1 METMNPLI
9 WLSTRKEPMIERTFA
24 PLPLCQRIPQ
34 TRMRRYACCMPSECL
49 VFPPGVDQWGRW
61 WRVCWPLKGGWNL
74 LSFACW
80 FICYAW
86 NCTVANSD
94 ILKLLFRCLRLKRVD
109 VCAFIM
115 LQDSVT
121 YTDFINK
128 ELVQFAKYDET
139 PALLVA
145 ALIHPDSV
153 GRTAWSWTIKSCCT
167 ILPINIMY
175 NNIAYNGINM
185 VLVVY

>member
-1 METMNPLI
+1 MAFNKKRADD
-9 WLSTRKEPMIERTFA
+9 RKD
-24 PLPLCQRIPQ
+24 LCPWSQHIPQ
-34 TRMRRYACCMPSECL
+34 TRMRRYACHPNAWTSSRSGSMRPMMKSMLTIQRRVKSAQFCL
-49 VFPPGVDQWGRW
+49 LIYMLRMK
-61 WRVCWPLKGGWNL
+61 L
-74 LSFACW
+74 
-80 FICYAW
+80 Y
-86 NCTVANSD
+86 CTVANSD
-94 ILKLLFRCLRLKRVD
+94 TYLFV
-109 VCAFIM
+109 
-115 LQDSVT
+115 QDSVT

>member
-1 METMNPLI
+1 M
-9 WLSTRKEPMIERTFA
+9 
-24 PLPLCQRIPQ
+24 C
-34 TRMRRYACCMPSECL
+34 RYACHPNAWFFLQEWINEADDEEY
-49 VFPPGVDQWGRW
+49 VDHSKEGEICS
-61 WRVCWPLKGGWNL
+61 V
-74 LSFACW
+74 FACW
-80 FICYAW
+80 FRCYAW

-94 ILKLLFRCLRLKRVD
+94 VLKLLFSCLRLKRVD
-109 VCAFIM
+109 VCGFIM

-175 NNIAYNGINM
+175 NHIAYNCINM
-185 VLVVY
+185 VLVVYQQFEIRYSKLVLIC